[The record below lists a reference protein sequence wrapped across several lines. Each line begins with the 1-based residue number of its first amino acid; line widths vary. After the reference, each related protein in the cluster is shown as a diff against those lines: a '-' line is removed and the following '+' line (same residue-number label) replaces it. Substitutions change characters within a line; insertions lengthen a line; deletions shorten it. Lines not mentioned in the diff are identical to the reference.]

1 MGSVLLVG
9 FNIATNNF
17 PANTS
22 FQIND
27 NNASNF
33 WLFTFTFVVK
43 VKVAGIR
50 ILILYLQLYVKL
62 L

>member
-1 MGSVLLVG
+1 MELVLLVG

-22 FQIND
+22 FQINN

-33 WLFTFTFVVK
+33 WLFTFTFVMK
-43 VKVAGIR
+43 VKVAGMW
-50 ILILYLQLYVKL
+50 ILIFYLQLYVKFL
-62 L
+62 